1 VYQRERGRELG
12 AASPRLDRHDA
23 EHGGSRGNVYEDTA
37 RLEDDAVVQGEPAAR
52 GVQDVK
58 HKVKNILKRAKGNR
72 KDEATSHMCR
82 STGGRVKKLLFEMYR

>member
-1 VYQRERGRELG
+1 MGNNLWSTKFLAFAKLDATRRKECEKVYERKHRERGRELG

-52 GVQDVK
+52 G
-58 HKVKNILKRAKGNR
+58 
-72 KDEATSHMCR
+72 
-82 STGGRVKKLLFEMYR
+82 